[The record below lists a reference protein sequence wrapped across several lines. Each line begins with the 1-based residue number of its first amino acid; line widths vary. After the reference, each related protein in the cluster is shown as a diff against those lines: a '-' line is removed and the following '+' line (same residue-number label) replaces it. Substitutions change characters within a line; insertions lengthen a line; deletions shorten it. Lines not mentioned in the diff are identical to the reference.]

1 MGLVLME
8 GMIMELISS
17 NDYINVIENLHV
29 MKYFMKRREYKR
41 VETMCMDLIPGEIR
55 KEIGNVKLIYKPSG
69 IDFAK
74 AVEIVW
80 GFLLRNNKKNEIAV
94 LNQQGF
100 HSRTVVECMD
110 ILFKKRDFL
119 CIEELCKM
127 IDDDDLDEEARS
139 VKNNLLRTRNNI
151 ITPKPA
157 GGE

>member
-1 MGLVLME
+1 
-8 GMIMELISS
+8 MELISS
-17 NDYINVIENLHV
+17 NDYINVIENLRV

-41 VETMCMDLIPGEIR
+41 VEKICMDLIPGETR

-80 GFLLRNNKKNEIAV
+80 GFLLRKDKKNAIAV

-100 HSRTVVECMD
+100 HSRTVVECMNV
-110 ILFKKRDFL
+110 LFKKRDFL